1 MENIFGHVTC
11 LKTQALSV
19 CYDVSHPL
27 HHLKQEIQDNLTSL
41 AEQLQTSFEEIDY
54 TSKEDYKNT
63 REIDYSWSGAASLE
77 HFVQD
82 TNKRNQKILSALKNH
97 ASFVLCDTTLII
109 PEEITHASHIIK
121 NELII
126 GRLFDKTEECCD
138 SLKADSELQV
148 VLKSLLALF
157 SSSDECEQGHELQSS
172 VDKMVDTTD
181 PEIPTWT
188 NSSQVA
194 HLAKRKRPLKSET
207 NPEES
212 FTSNKSQIVCNCPTL
227 CQRYLSKDAL
237 LDCQQLAFSKLVQRE
252 TLEISKIGSTVVMV
266 TGLLSPENLK
276 KSGID
281 KNKHGWLIKV
291 DLGAVAMVRYQISD
305 IRLLWSSCAKIERRN
320 TLTSKVC
327 VQCFLK

>member
-1 MENIFGHVTC
+1 M
-11 LKTQALSV
+11 
-19 CYDVSHPL
+19 
-27 HHLKQEIQDNLTSL
+27 
-41 AEQLQTSFEEIDY
+41 
-54 TSKEDYKNT
+54 
-63 REIDYSWSGAASLE
+63 
-77 HFVQD
+77 
-82 TNKRNQKILSALKNH
+82 
-97 ASFVLCDTTLII
+97 CDTTLII

-266 TGLLSPENLK
+266 TGRLSPENLK